1 MDWNDFFKSVRDGSF
16 QSVYLFTGPEELTK
30 VEALKALRA
39 ALLPPGLEQL
49 NDITLEGVGAQEII
63 DCCETLPVMCD
74 RRIVV
79 VRNWQPLLPAKNK
92 KKESSDKDSK
102 ADSTDAESQRMLDWL
117 KNPPDTCALVF
128 YMSVEADGRRKLAA
142 TLKKM
147 GCVVEFDHLSGAAL
161 QKWCAQ
167 QLKPLGK
174 RITVNAINELSMM
187 AGQDLNRLS
196 GELKKLAAYIG
207 ERSEI
212 HVEDVQEIVSPSPE
226 YTVFMILDHLLSGKL
241 SEATKVVNS
250 VLQTEPSAVRLINL
264 LASQLRIDTHMKYAM
279 ESGSPLPEVQKNLGI
294 SDGRAFH
301 IKKQVRHLSAD
312 ALRERYLSCVEANY
326 AVTTGQLQERAALDK
341 LLIKLV
347 KS

>member
-1 MDWNDFFKSVRDGSF
+1 MDWNDFFKSVKEGRF
-16 QSVYLFTGPEELTK
+16 LSVYLFTGPEELTK
-30 VEALKALRA
+30 AEALKSLRS

-79 VRNWQPLLPAKNK
+79 VRNWQPLLPSKAKK
-92 KKESSDKDSK
+92 TESK
-102 ADSTDAESQRMLDWL
+102 ADSTDTDTQRMLDWL
-117 KNPPDTCALVF
+117 KDPPETCTLVF
-128 YMSVEADGRRKLAA
+128 FMSVETDGRKKLAA
-142 TLKKM
+142 ALKKM

-167 QLKPLGK
+167 QLKPMGK
-174 RITVNAINELSMM
+174 RITVNAINELTMM

-196 GELKKLAAYIG
+196 GELKKLAAFIG
-207 ERSEI
+207 DRSEI

-241 SEATKVVNS
+241 AEATQVVNS
-250 VLQTEPSAVRLINL
+250 VLQTEPSAVRLIIL
-264 LASQLRIDTHMKYAM
+264 LASQLRIDAHMKYAM
-279 ESGSPLPEVQKNLGI
+279 EAGTPLPEVQKALGVT
-294 SDGRAFH
+294 DGRAYH
-301 IKKQVRHLSAD
+301 IKKQIRNLSAD
-312 ALRERYLSCVEANY
+312 ALRERYLSCIEANY
-326 AVTTGQLQERAALDK
+326 AVTSGQLQERAALDK

-347 KS
+347 KT